1 MKTAD
6 QSTKQFLEVVENHK
20 ALIYKVAHA
29 YCKDPEDRKDLIQEV
44 LIQLW
49 RSFERYDA
57 QYQLSTWIYRIA
69 FNVAISWY
77 RKQNSH
83 AKRMAPIEE
92 ELIYL
97 LQEPEEA
104 DLDENLKLLQAFIA
118 QLNKLDRALIL
129 LYLEDKSQK
138 EIAEIL
144 GLSVSNVSTKVG
156 RIKAKLRQKFDQ
168 KISQS

>member
-1 MKTAD
+1 MTP
-6 QSTKQFLEVVENHK
+6 KQNTERFLEVVENHK

-29 YCKDPEDRKDLIQEV
+29 YCKDHEDRKDLIQEV

-57 QYQLSTWIYRIA
+57 QYKLSTWIYRIA
-69 FNVAISWY
+69 LNVAISWY
-77 RKQNSH
+77 RKTNSR
-83 AKRMAPIEE
+83 AKLEAPIAE

-97 LQEPEEA
+97 FKDAEEA
-104 DLDENLKLLQAFIA
+104 EVDENLELLQAFIA

-156 RIKAKLRQKFDQ
+156 RIKAKLRQKFDLLSS
-168 KISQS
+168 KS